1 MNFQE
6 TIIAPATGNQSS
18 AIAVIRVS
26 GASAIQITDKIF
38 KSKFKKDLKK
48 QKSHTLLFGDIVNSN
63 EVIDEVLVAI
73 FSKGKSFTGEETVEI
88 SCHGSTYIQ
97 NKIIDLYLENGARM
111 ATPGEFSMR
120 AFKNGRFDLT
130 QAEAIADLIASD
142 SKASHDIAMKQMRG
156 GISSKL
162 NTLRQ
167 ELIRFTALLELELD
181 FTEEDV
187 EFADRSELMA
197 LLTKI
202 QKQVRELISSFA
214 YGNAIKNGVPV
225 AIVGKPNAGK
235 STLLNALLNED
246 RAIVSDIAGT
256 TRDTIEEQVT
266 IDGINFRFI
275 DTAGIRETTDEI
287 EQIGVQRALE
297 KANSAKI
304 LLYLYNQ
311 KENSAEEMMTHLEKM
326 IRENVHI
333 ILVHNKI
340 DEFNGYF
347 ENELDK
353 RLKNKFPY
361 PIIAISAKETTALES
376 LKRYMSESI
385 QPENYENQVI
395 ISNKRHVEALQKALI
410 ALEESE
416 NGFKMN
422 IPSDLVAQDLREAI
436 KQLGNITGEIEID
449 RDILGTIFG
458 EFCIGK

>member
-162 NTLRQ
+162 TDLRK

-187 EFADRSELMA
+187 EFANRSELMA